1 MLVAWRISFFK
12 QFLVCSILILFCKV
26 VSAQDN
32 PHKWSVKPY
41 IGLQQSKFDWSIAG
55 NAAGTSPNVLS
66 ELIWKNLKGP
76 GFGLDIKYSI
86 TGRFSVKATNQYSS
100 ITKGEAED
108 TDYTDD
114 NRQNA
119 FYFDLLNA
127 NKGYLYDAGL
137 QLSYQLLKFGD
148 FNINPIAGLSYHQQK
163 FHLLESANNP
173 DSKGLNS
180 TYEARYKGFDFGA
193 ELVLKMQKFSISA
206 KVLGGFYTY
215 SAKANWNLIPD
226 FAKPVSF
233 THKANSF
240 SLSGDINLA
249 VPVSESLR
257 VEVDYE
263 INNINTYSG
272 VDKAYFNSRATEETQ
287 FNGANFRK
295 NAILLGLN
303 FSF

>member
-1 MLVAWRISFFK
+1 MQIALRISFFK
-12 QFLVCSILILFCKV
+12 QFLTCSILILSCKV
-26 VSAQDN
+26 VSAQDT
-32 PHKWSVKPY
+32 PHRWSVKPY

-76 GFGLDIKYSI
+76 GFGLDIKYNI
-86 TGRFSVKATNQYSS
+86 TRRFNVKATNQYSS

-108 TDYTDD
+108 TDYADD

-119 FYFDLLNA
+119 FYYDLLNA
-127 NKGYLYDAGL
+127 NKGYLYDADL
-137 QLSYQLLKFGD
+137 QFSYQLLKLGQ
-148 FNINPIAGLSYHQQK
+148 FNINPIVGLSYHQQK
-163 FHLLESANNP
+163 SHLLESANNP

-180 TYEARYKGFDFGA
+180 TYQARYKGFDFGT
-193 ELVLKMQKFSISA
+193 ELVLKMQKFSIGA
-206 KVLGGFYTY
+206 TVLGGFYTY

-249 VPVSESLR
+249 VPLNNSLQ
-257 VEVDYE
+257 VEVDYK